1 MGSLGARNMI
11 CGVDEAGKGPVI
23 GPLVVAAVVVD
34 NAKEIR
40 DLGVRDSKMLTVAK
54 RKELANLI
62 KTKFTFAVEI
72 IEAERVDEYRM
83 QNKLN
88 DLNREAFE
96 KLISKLNPNVAYVDA
111 ADVNE
116 HRFGVQIKEKLTNEK
131 NTDVISMHKADAKI
145 EIVAA
150 ASIIAKD
157 TRENEIEKLKEKIGD
172 FGSGYPSDERTI
184 KFLKS
189 FYADNGKWPTGTR
202 KSWKTVERI
211 RPVKTLDDFGGK

>member
-1 MGSLGARNMI
+1 MI
-11 CGVDEAGKGPVI
+11 CGVDEAGKGPVL
-23 GPLVVAAVVVD
+23 GPLVVAAVAVD
-34 NAKEIR
+34 NAKDIQ
-40 DLGVRDSKMLTVAK
+40 DLGVKDSKLLTPAK
-54 RKELANLI
+54 RKELAKII
-62 KTKFTFAVEI
+62 KNKFSFAVEI
-72 IEAERVDEYRM
+72 IEAERVDEYRR

-96 KLISKLNPNVAYVDA
+96 KLISKLDPKVAYVDA

-116 HRFGVQIKEKLTNEK
+116 HRFGKQIKEKLTNE
-131 NTDVISMHKADAKI
+131 NDTDVISMHKADAKI
-145 EIVAA
+145 DVVAA
-150 ASIIAKD
+150 ASIIAKE
-157 TRENEIEKLKEKIGD
+157 TRENEIRKLKKEIGD

-211 RPVKTLDDFGGK
+211 RPVKTLDDLGEK

>member
-1 MGSLGARNMI
+1 MI

-23 GPLVVAAVVVD
+23 GPLVVAAVAVN
-34 NAKEIR
+34 NAKDIAN
-40 DLGVRDSKMLTVAK
+40 LGIKDSKQLTQKK

-62 KTKFTFAVEI
+62 KEKFNFAVEI
-72 IEAERVDEYRM
+72 IEPRIVDEYRRR
-83 QNKLN
+83 NKLN
-88 DLNREAFE
+88 ELNREAFE
-96 KLISKLNPNVAYVDA
+96 RLISKLDPNVAYVDA

-116 HRFGVQIKEKLTNEK
+116 NRFGSQIKASLTNKK

-145 EIVAA
+145 EVVAA
-150 ASIIAKD
+150 ASIIAKE
-157 TRENEIEKLKEKIGD
+157 TRENEIEKLKDKIGD

-202 KSWKTVERI
+202 ESWKTLERI
-211 RPVKTLDDFGGK
+211 RPVKTLDDFGGSNE

>member
-1 MGSLGARNMI
+1 MI

-23 GPLVVAAVVVD
+23 GPLVVAAVAVK
-34 NAKEIR
+34 NAKDIQ
-40 DLGVRDSKMLTVAK
+40 DLGVKDSKQLSPLK
-54 RKELANLI
+54 RKELSNII
-62 KTKFTFAVEI
+62 KDKFDYTVEI
-72 IEAERVDEYRM
+72 IEAEKVDEYRK

-116 HRFGVQIKEKLTNEK
+116 HRFGKQIKEKLTNE
-131 NTDVISMHKADAKI
+131 NDTDIISMHKADEKI
-145 EIVAA
+145 DVVAA
-150 ASIIAKD
+150 ASIIAKEA
-157 TRENEIEKLKEKIGD
+157 REEEIRRLKKEIGD

-202 KSWKTVERI
+202 KSWKTIERI
-211 RPVKTLDDFGGK
+211 RPVKTLDDFGEK

>member
-1 MGSLGARNMI
+1 MI

-23 GPLVVAAVVVD
+23 GPLVVAAVAVK
-34 NAKEIR
+34 NAKDIQ
-40 DLGVRDSKMLTVAK
+40 DLGVKDSKQLTPVK
-54 RKELANLI
+54 SRELSNII
-62 KTKFTFAVEI
+62 KDKFDYTIEI
-72 IEAERVDEYRM
+72 IEAEKVDEYRK

-116 HRFGVQIKEKLTNEK
+116 HRFGKQIKEKLTNE
-131 NTDVISMHKADAKI
+131 NDTDIISMHKADEKI
-145 EIVAA
+145 DVVAA
-150 ASIIAKD
+150 ASIIAKEA
-157 TRENEIEKLKEKIGD
+157 REEEIRRLKKEIGD

-184 KFLKS
+184 KFLKT

-202 KSWKTVERI
+202 KSWKTIERI
-211 RPVKTLDDFGGK
+211 RPVKTLDDFGEK

>member
-1 MGSLGARNMI
+1 MI

-23 GPLVVAAVVVD
+23 GPLVVAAVVID
-34 NAKEIR
+34 NAKDIQ
-40 DLGVRDSKMLTVAK
+40 DLGVKDSKLLTPAK
-54 RKELANLI
+54 RKELAKII
-62 KTKFTFAVEI
+62 KNKFSFAVEI
-72 IEAERVDEYRM
+72 IEAERVDEYRR

-116 HRFGVQIKEKLTNEK
+116 HRFGKQIKEKLTNE
-131 NTDVISMHKADAKI
+131 NDTDVISMHKADTKI
-145 EIVAA
+145 DVVAA
-150 ASIIAKD
+150 ASIIAKEA
-157 TRENEIEKLKEKIGD
+157 REEEFRRLKKEIGD

-189 FYADNGKWPTGTR
+189 FYADNGKWPIGTR
-202 KSWKTVERI
+202 KSWKTIERI
-211 RPVKTLDDFGGK
+211 RPVKTLDDFGEK

>member
-1 MGSLGARNMI
+1 MI

-23 GPLVVAAVVVD
+23 GPLVVAAVAVK
-34 NAKEIR
+34 NAKDIQ
-40 DLGVRDSKMLTVAK
+40 DLGVKDSKQLTAVK
-54 RKELANLI
+54 RKELANII
-62 KTKFTFAVEI
+62 KDRFDYSVEI
-72 IEAERVDEYRM
+72 IEAEKVDEYRK

-116 HRFGVQIKEKLTNEK
+116 HRFGKQIKEKLTNE
-131 NTDVISMHKADAKI
+131 NDTDIISMHKADEKI
-145 EIVAA
+145 DVVAA
-150 ASIIAKD
+150 ASIIAKEA
-157 TRENEIEKLKEKIGD
+157 REEEIRRLKKEIGD

-184 KFLKS
+184 KFLKT

-202 KSWKTVERI
+202 KSWKTIERI
-211 RPVKTLDDFGGK
+211 RPVKTLDDFGEK

>member
-1 MGSLGARNMI
+1 MI

-23 GPLVVAAVVVD
+23 GPLVVAAVSVK
-34 NAKEIR
+34 NAKEIEN
-40 DLGVRDSKMLTVAK
+40 LGIKDSKQLNATK
-54 RKELANLI
+54 RKELAKLI
-62 KTKFTFAVEI
+62 KEKYDYAVEI
-72 IEAERVDEYRM
+72 IEAETVDKYRR

-88 DLNREAFE
+88 ELNREAFE
-96 KLISKLNPNVAYVDA
+96 RVISKLNPNVAYVDA

-116 HRFGVQIKEKLTNEK
+116 DRFGKQIKERLTNQK
-131 NTDVISMHKADAKI
+131 DTDVISMHKADAKI
-145 EIVAA
+145 DVVAA
-150 ASIIAKD
+150 ASIIAKE
-157 TRENEIEKLKEKIGD
+157 TRENEIRKLKGKIGD

-211 RPVKTLDDFGGK
+211 RPVKTLNDFGENND

>member
-1 MGSLGARNMI
+1 MI
-11 CGVDEAGKGPVI
+11 CGVDEAGKGPVL
-23 GPLVVAAVVVD
+23 GPLVVAAVAVD
-34 NAKEIR
+34 NAKDIQ
-40 DLGVRDSKMLTVAK
+40 DLGIKDSKQLTPEK

-62 KTKFTFAVEI
+62 KNKFSFAIEI
-72 IEAERVDEYRM
+72 IEAERVDEYRR

-96 KLISKLNPNVAYVDA
+96 KLISELDPNVAYVDA

-116 HRFGVQIKEKLTNEK
+116 HRFGKQIKEKLTNEK
-131 NTDVISMHKADAKI
+131 DTDVISMHKADAKI
-145 EIVAA
+145 DVVAA
-150 ASIIAKD
+150 ASIIAKE
-157 TRENEIEKLKEKIGD
+157 TRENEIRKLKEKIGD

-189 FYADNGKWPTGTR
+189 FYSNNGKWPTGTR

-211 RPVKTLDDFGGK
+211 RPVKTLDDFGEK